1 MSRLCPRCGVEMKEG
16 AKFCSRCGYEYN
28 HGKICPNCR
37 ATIKDD
43 AQFCTNCGYK
53 FNTSAKFQI
62 NPLEIIICIALII
75 SSFIIPTI
83 AIPIL
88 ITLICIILLQKKG
101 KWYKMNKALRR
112 TCFTV
117 ATLVV
122 IIFAT
127 IISGSDSEDY
137 SLSTNNPK
145 NNMKLENVIK
155 RYVDISQS
163 KFSEHDIENKLSED
177 NLSFH
182 DDFIDG
188 FNWDN
193 YSVMFTETLQV
204 CSYEYK
210 GMITDPGAVYFFANE
225 DLETLGVSCWMDIS
239 YISGNDNFLSII
251 LDSLLIAYSPDLS
264 QEEIQDIKEQFSMQ
278 DRLIGAVTRNQYGAY
293 DYKGNTYIVDIT
305 ENYLTFNIFNSD
317 TIQNIN

>member
-1 MSRLCPRCGVEMKEG
+1 
-16 AKFCSRCGYEYN
+16 
-28 HGKICPNCR
+28 
-37 ATIKDD
+37 
-43 AQFCTNCGYK
+43 
-53 FNTSAKFQI
+53 
-62 NPLEIIICIALII
+62 
-75 SSFIIPTI
+75 
-83 AIPIL
+83 
-88 ITLICIILLQKKG
+88 
-101 KWYKMNKALRR
+101 
-112 TCFTV
+112 
-117 ATLVV
+117 
-122 IIFAT
+122 
-127 IISGSDSEDY
+127 
-137 SLSTNNPK
+137 
-145 NNMKLENVIK
+145 MKLENVIK

-193 YSVMFTETLQV
+193 YSVIFTETLQV

-210 GMITDPGAVYFFANE
+210 GTITDPGAVYFFANE